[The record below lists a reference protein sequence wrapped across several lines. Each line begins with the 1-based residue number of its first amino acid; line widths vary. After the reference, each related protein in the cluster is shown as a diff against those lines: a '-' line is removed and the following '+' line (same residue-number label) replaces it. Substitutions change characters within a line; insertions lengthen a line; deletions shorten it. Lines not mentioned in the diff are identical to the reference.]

1 MQLKRPERLA
11 LRHVPGKGPIVME
24 RLGLGLVNESYRVA
38 RDGQWYSLRI
48 AAKQAAELGLD
59 RGWECRVLER
69 AVAAGLAPLVEC
81 CEPRRGILVAR
92 WVDAQPWTPEQVR
105 RPENIE
111 KIARLARRIHTLPPL
126 RAARRMTPAAWV
138 GHYQRAL
145 DSHGTGADR
154 LAGSAD
160 RAALGLEAAACL
172 DALASLPPVAPALC
186 HSDLHPHNVVS
197 GDHGLILLD
206 WEYAHVSEPL
216 WDLAGWIGNND
227 LAADS
232 SRLLIASYLERPP
245 APPEA
250 ARLQLLCWLYDYVC
264 LLWSAL
270 YLKLRP
276 DGDGGASISARARLL
291 AARLKPVRLESDSG
305 GLAGQ
310 VPAH

>member
-1 MQLKRPERLA
+1 MQLERLERLA
-11 LRHVPGKGPIVME
+11 RRHVPGKGAIAMD
-24 RLGLGLVNESYRVA
+24 RLGSGLVNESYRVA
-38 RDGQWYSLRI
+38 RDGRWYSLRI
-48 AAKQAAELGLD
+48 AAPRAAELGLD

-69 AVAAGLAPLVEC
+69 AVAAGLAPVVEC
-81 CEPRRGILVAR
+81 CEPRRGILVLR
-92 WVDAQPWTPEQVR
+92 WVDAQAWTPEQVR

-111 KIARLARRIHTLPPL
+111 RIARLARRIHALPPL
-126 RAARRMTPAAWV
+126 RGARTMSPAAWV
-138 GHYQRAL
+138 AYYRRAL
-145 DSHGTGADR
+145 DRRGTDADQPT
-154 LAGSAD
+154 GSACE
-160 RAALGLEAAACL
+160 AALLRLEAAARL

-186 HSDLHPHNVVS
+186 HSDLHPHNLVS

-227 LAADS
+227 FTADS
-232 SRLLIASYLERPP
+232 SRLLLTSYLERHS

-250 ARLQLLCWLYDYVC
+250 ARLQLLTWLYDYVC

-276 DGDGGASISARARLL
+276 DSAGAGISVRARLL
-291 AARLKPVRLESDSG
+291 AARLVGESGSS